1 MKTIGF
7 ATEMTKELPKLY
19 KTTGTGKTQTWQIFV
34 DGADT
39 YTKFGPEGGTI
50 QTSARETAVP
60 KNEGKANATTAEEQ
74 AVLDA
79 ESKWRMKLASGYVQT
94 LEEIGAGTVDSSIQG
109 GIFPMLAKTYRKDGH
124 KIEFPA
130 YAQPKLD
137 GHRCIAVV
145 EGKGRCT
152 LWTRKR
158 KPYASVPHIV
168 RAIEALGLKNVV
180 LDGELYASKFSD
192 KFEEL
197 AHLVRQGEP
206 EEGHQAV
213 EYHVFDL
220 QGDEGFGRRYE
231 RLQKLLAHA
240 RKPIVLVD
248 TCRVDGETALLA
260 AFEDYR
266 AQGYEGAMVRNA
278 SGAYESHPTH
288 RSGDLQKIK
297 EFDDAEWPIVGIK
310 EGKGKLAGHAI
321 FTCRTQDGSEFDV
334 KLAGDSSAL
343 RDYFEN
349 PDKAIGKLLTVQ
361 YQGLTGKSGVPRFPV
376 GLRLRDDAA

>member
-1 MKTIGF
+1 MSKIEF
-7 ATEMTKELPKLY
+7 ATETKRELPKLY

-39 YTKFGPEGGTI
+39 YTKFGPTDGTI

-79 ESKWRMKLASGYVQT
+79 ESKWRKKLASGYVQT
-94 LEEIGAGTVDSSIQG
+94 MGEIAAGTVDTSIQG
-109 GIFPMLAKTYRKDGH
+109 GIFPMLAKTYRKDGD
-124 KIEFPA
+124 KIAFPA

-145 EGKGRCT
+145 DGQGRCT

-168 RAIEALGLKNVV
+168 RAVEALGLRNVV
-180 LDGELYASKFSD
+180 LDGELYAAAFRD
-192 KFEEL
+192 KFEQL
-197 AHLVRQGEP
+197 AHLVRQSVP
-206 EEGHQAV
+206 EAGHEAI
-213 EYHVFDL
+213 EYHVFDM
-220 QGDEGFGRRYE
+220 QGADGFGQRHE
-231 RLQKLLAHA
+231 RLSKLMTDA
-240 RKPIVLVD
+240 RHPIVLVD
-248 TCRVDGETALLA
+248 TRRVDDEAALMA
-260 AFEDYR
+260 AFEEFR

-278 SGAYESHPTH
+278 EGAYESHPTH
-288 RSGDLQKIK
+288 RSSDLQKIK
-297 EFDDAEWPIVGIK
+297 TFDDAEWLIVGIK

-321 FTCRTQDGSEFDV
+321 FTCRTQDGAEFDV

-343 RDYFEN
+343 REYFEN
-349 PDKAIGKLLTVQ
+349 PDRAIGKLLTVQ
-361 YQGLTGKSGVPRFPV
+361 HQGLTGKSGVPRFPV
-376 GLRLRDDAA
+376 GLRLREDAA